1 MYYEV
6 INSIYNWNWYEFLKF
21 KMINGIYVFV
31 SNMFGVFDCRI
42 DWNIIYI
49 YEYFNLISFI

>member
-21 KMINGIYVFV
+21 KMINGLYVFV

-49 YEYFNLISFI
+49 Y